1 MLRAFRL
8 GRAVTTSR
16 TFRVRRVTKAFSV
29 VRLVIDNLEQNGIT
43 KVAFARLGDPAVIP
57 LWFGEGDAV
66 TPAFIRDAAKAALD
80 AGQTFYSHTR
90 GIPHLRDAIKSYLDG
105 LYGLD
110 IDPDR
115 ITVPG
120 SAMMGVTIAAQTAV
134 TSGDRALIVSP
145 HWPNI
150 EITYRIAGA
159 QIDAVRQKETDAGWQ
174 LDVAEIIHAVRPKTR
189 SIYINSPCNPTG
201 WVMGHDAQSELLAFC
216 RERDILLIA
225 DEVYHRTYFGAEHA
239 PSFLEVA
246 RDDDPLVVVN
256 GFSKAWAMTG
266 WRLGWVVTPSRL
278 CTAWTA
284 LSECFNTGA
293 TVFAQAGGVAALE
306 RGEQT
311 VATLREQYRGGRR
324 IVEQRFGEHPL
335 IDLRMPEG
343 AFYAF
348 PRVEGVTD
356 SLAFVQGVLAEE
368 DVGLAPGYAFG
379 PGNEAH
385 FRLCFAQSHERLA
398 EGLDRIIR
406 YVERHANAL
415 DRLVPD

>member
-1 MLRAFRL
+1 M
-8 GRAVTTSR
+8 
-16 TFRVRRVTKAFSV
+16 VRP
-29 VRLVIDNLEQNGIT
+29 VIEALEQNGIT
-43 KVAFARLGDPAVIP
+43 KVAFARLGDPTVVP
-57 LWFGEGDAV
+57 LWFGEGDTV

-80 AGQTFYSHTR
+80 AGQTFYTHTR
-90 GIPHLRDAIKSYLDG
+90 GTPGLRDAIKTYLDG

-110 IDPDR
+110 IDPNR

-150 EITYRIAGA
+150 EITYRVAGA
-159 QIDAVRQKETDAGWQ
+159 RTDAVRQRETDAGWQ
-174 LDVAEIIHAVRPKTR
+174 LEVADIIRAARPETR

-201 WVMGHDAQSELLAFC
+201 WVMGRDAQSELLAFC

-225 DEVYHRTYFGAEHA
+225 DEVYHRTYFEAEYA

-246 RDDDPLVVVN
+246 RDDDPLIVVN

-278 CTAWTA
+278 RTAWTA

-306 RGEQT
+306 RGERT

-324 IVEQRFGEHPL
+324 IVEQRLGEHPM

-348 PRVEGVTD
+348 PKVDGLTD
-356 SLAFVQGVLAEE
+356 SLAFVQGVLVEE

-385 FRLCFAQSHERLA
+385 FRLCFAQSHDRLA
-398 EGLDRIIR
+398 EGLDRVIR
-406 YVERHANAL
+406 YVERHANEL
-415 DRLVPD
+415 DRLVRRD

>member
-1 MLRAFRL
+1 M
-8 GRAVTTSR
+8 
-16 TFRVRRVTKAFSV
+16 VRP
-29 VRLVIDNLEQNGIT
+29 VIEALEQNGIT
-43 KVAFARLGDPAVIP
+43 KVAFPRIDDPAVIP
-57 LWFGEGDAV
+57 LWFGEGDTV

-80 AGQTFYSHTR
+80 DGQTFYTHTR
-90 GIPHLRDAIKSYLDG
+90 GTLELREAIKRYLDG

-150 EITYRIAGA
+150 EITYRVAGA
-159 QIDAVRQKETDAGWQ
+159 EVDTVRQRETDSGWRLDVDEIIDAVKLG
-174 LDVAEIIHAVRPKTR
+174 TR
-189 SIYINSPCNPTG
+189 SIYVNSPCNPSG
-201 WVMGHDAQSELLAFC
+201 WVMGRELQAELLAFC
-216 RERDILLIA
+216 RERDILIIA
-225 DEVYHRTYFGAEHA
+225 DEVYHRTCFDRDHA

-246 RDDDPLVVVN
+246 RDDDPVVVVN

-278 CTAWTA
+278 CTPWTA

-293 TVFAQAGGVAALE
+293 TVFAQAGGVAALAH
-306 RGEQT
+306 GEET
-311 VATLREQYRGGRR
+311 VRTLREQYRGGRR
-324 IVEQRFGEHPL
+324 IVERYLAGHPL

-348 PRVEGVTD
+348 PRVEGVRD

-379 PGNEAH
+379 PGNDAH
-385 FRLCFAQSHERLA
+385 FRLCFAQSHERLE
-398 EGLDRIIR
+398 EGLRRVVR
-406 YVERHANAL
+406 YIERHANAL
-415 DRLVPD
+415 DCLTPVS